1 MNILKNIEI
10 KKLFDTAYIFEKTPA
25 SLSNYLYL
33 AILFGFLIILSV
45 IFWYG
50 YGRLKKKQPLWRKI
64 QMRVF
69 NICFYTGLA
78 GLFLIFFRWQ
88 GVAYLGSRF
97 FLLSLLAVFIIWAM
111 FIIYFRVLVFPKEL
125 AKFEEQEKFEKY
137 LPSPRLRQT
146 SLPRRATA
154 GLPRKDKK

>member
-1 MNILKNIEI
+1 MNIIKNIEI

-33 AILFGFLIILSV
+33 AIIFGLLIILGV
-45 IFWYG
+45 VAWCG
-50 YGRLKKKQPLWRKI
+50 YGRLAKIQPLWRKI

-88 GVAYLGSRF
+88 GVTYLGSRF
-97 FLLSLLAVFIIWAM
+97 FLLLLFLIFIIWAVI
-111 FIIYFRVLVFPKEL
+111 IIYFRVIVFPKEL
-125 AKFEEQEKFEKY
+125 AKFDEQEKFEKY
-137 LPSPRLRQT
+137 LP
-146 SLPRRATA
+146 
-154 GLPRKDKK
+154 RKTKAVKKG